1 MLSNIALIISI
12 TLMYSTPL
20 IYAALGGVI
29 SERSG
34 VVNIGL
40 EGMMTIGAFAGAATG
55 AITGN
60 PWLAFIVAGLA
71 GGIFGLL
78 HAIASVTFH
87 ANHVVSGIAINFLAP
102 GLALFISRRIFNGAT
117 MTPLIPLENKMPL
130 PLNSI
135 FRTLNDRLQE
145 PIGDLFARNSVVDLI
160 FNQYATVY
168 IAFILV
174 FVLWFVLSKTKMG
187 LRIRAVGEH
196 PMASDTLGVNVYMVR
211 YVCVMLSGVLAGL
224 GGASLSLAIVSTFR
238 ATLVSGQGFI
248 ALAAVIFGKWR
259 PQGALAACLLFGL
272 ATGLRIYLGGASVGL
287 EVSQN
292 ILSMLPYIITLVV
305 LVGFVGKSVAPS
317 SLGLPYEKTDN

>member
-1 MLSNIALIISI
+1 MLNNIALIISI

-29 SERSG
+29 SEKSG

-55 AITGN
+55 ALTGN
-60 PWLAFIVAGLA
+60 PWLAFLVAGLS

-87 ANHVVSGIAINFLAP
+87 ANQVVSGIAINFLAP

-130 PLNSI
+130 PFSNI
-135 FRTLNDRLQE
+135 FRSLHNQGRF
-145 PIGDLFARNSVVDLI
+145 GNVFARNSIVDLI
-160 FNQYATVY
+160 FNQYVTVY

-174 FVLWFVLSKTKMG
+174 AILWFLLYKTKFG

-196 PMASDTLGVNVYMVR
+196 PKAADTLGVNVYGLR
-211 YVCVMLSGVLAGL
+211 YFCVIASGVLAGL

-248 ALAAVIFGKWR
+248 ALAAVIFGKWK

-272 ATGLRIYLGGASVGL
+272 ATGLRIYLGGSAVGL
-287 EVSQN
+287 DVSQN
-292 ILSMLPYIITLVV
+292 LLSMLPYVITLVV
-305 LVGFVGKSVAPS
+305 LVGFVGKAVAPAS
-317 SLGLPYEKTDN
+317 VGLPYEKSDK

>member
-12 TLMYSTPL
+12 TLMYATPL

-29 SERSG
+29 SEKSG
-34 VVNIGL
+34 IVNIGL

-55 AITGN
+55 ALTGN

-71 GGIFGLL
+71 GGLFGLL
-78 HAIASVTFH
+78 HAVASVTFH
-87 ANHVVSGIAINFLAP
+87 ANQVVSGIAINFLAP

-135 FRTLNDRLQE
+135 FQLLHLRL
-145 PIGDLFARNSVVDLI
+145 PKSVSPLFARNSVIDLI

-168 IAFILV
+168 IALALV
-174 FVLWFVLSKTKMG
+174 GILWFLIYKTKLG

-196 PMASDTLGVNVYMVR
+196 PKAADTLGVNVYKIR
-211 YVCVMLSGVLAGL
+211 YLCVILSGALAGL

-248 ALAAVIFGKWR
+248 ALAAVIFGKWK

-272 ATGLRIYLGGASVGL
+272 ATGLRIFLGGTGL
-287 EVSQN
+287 NVSQN
-292 ILSMLPYIITLVV
+292 LLSMLPYIITLIV
-305 LVGFVGKSVAPS
+305 LVGFVGKVVAPAAV
-317 SLGLPYEKTDN
+317 GLPYEKGDN